1 MPVGTV
7 LLGPLTENQSNSCM
21 SERLFTRSFVLVCL
35 ASLSHNSS
43 FQLLLATLPLYVLQM
58 GGGETEVGMLM
69 AVVAAAA
76 LAVRPLSGWAVENL
90 GRKKTMLVGPAA
102 FATASAAYAFAGSIP
117 ILLALRTLHG
127 LGIGTFNTGAPTLV
141 SDQAPISRRGE
152 ALGYFGMSQ
161 TISQALAPA
170 IGLFILQAMGFR
182 WLFGISVGLAL
193 ISLVLCFLLKDPYVP
208 GPSRRLVWNMF
219 INVKAL
225 RPLILVMGM
234 SFATGSILSFV
245 PLYGRSEGVSNP
257 GFFFTIYA
265 LVVLISRPVSGRLSD
280 QVGRIAIAIPGMVFI
295 SAGLGLLAYSGQLWS
310 LILSAVILGV
320 GVGAAMPSLM
330 ALMIDLVDP
339 PERGGAMS
347 TFGIGMD
354 VGIGIG
360 SVVQGMVAETYGFGA
375 TFGLT
380 AALTLVSMAAYWLR
394 GRGCKKGHKRP
405 GGKRG

>member
-1 MPVGTV
+1 
-7 LLGPLTENQSNSCM
+7 M
-21 SERLFTRSFVLVCL
+21 SERLFTRNFVLVCV
-35 ASLSHNSS
+35 ASLSHYTS

-76 LAVRPLSGWAVENL
+76 LAVRPLSGWAVETL
-90 GRKKTMLVGPAA
+90 GRKKTMVVGPAA
-102 FATASAAYAFAGSIP
+102 FAAASAAYAFAGSIP
-117 ILLALRTLHG
+117 MLLVFRTLHG

-161 TISQALAPA
+161 TISQALGPA
-170 IGLFILQAMGFR
+170 LGLFIFQALGFR

-193 ISLVLCFLLKDPYVP
+193 IALALCFLLKDRYVP
-208 GPSRRLVWNMF
+208 EPSRRLAWNMF
-219 INVKAL
+219 ISAKAL
-225 RPLILVMGM
+225 RPSILVLGM

-265 LVVLISRPVSGRLSD
+265 LVMLLSRPVSGRLSD
-280 QVGRIAIAIPGMVFI
+280 QVGRIAVAIPGIVFI
-295 SAGLGLLAYSGQLWS
+295 SVGLGLLAYSGQWWS

-339 PERGGAMS
+339 GERGGAMS

-360 SVVQGMVAETYGFGA
+360 SVVQGMVAEAYGFGA
-375 TFGLT
+375 AFGMT
-380 AALTLVSMAAYWLR
+380 AAFTLVSIAAYWLP
-394 GRGCKKGHKRP
+394 KREF
-405 GGKRG
+405 R

>member
-1 MPVGTV
+1 
-7 LLGPLTENQSNSCM
+7 M
-21 SERLFTRSFVLVCL
+21 SERLFTRNFVLVCV
-35 ASLSHNSS
+35 ASLSHNTS

-76 LAVRPLSGWAVENL
+76 LAVRPVSGWAVETL
-90 GRKKTMLVGPAA
+90 GRKKTMFVGPAT

-127 LGIGTFNTGAPTLV
+127 LGIGTFNTGAPTFV

-161 TISQALAPA
+161 TISQALGPA
-170 IGLFILQAMGFR
+170 IGLFILQAAGFR

-193 ISLVLCFLLKDPYVP
+193 IALALCFLLKDPHVP

-219 INVKAL
+219 VSVKAL
-225 RPLILVMGM
+225 RPSILVLGM

-265 LVVLISRPVSGRLSD
+265 LVMLLSRPVSGRLSD
-280 QVGRIAIAIPGMVFI
+280 QVGRIAVAGPGMAFI
-295 SAGLGLLAYSGQLWS
+295 SAGLGLLAFSGQWWS

-339 PERGGAMS
+339 AERGGAMS

-360 SVVQGMVAETYGFGA
+360 SVAQGMVAEAHGFGA
-375 TFGLT
+375 AFGLT
-380 AALTLVSMAAYWLR
+380 AALTLVSMAAYWLP
-394 GRGCKKGHKRP
+394 KRWFS
-405 GGKRG
+405 